1 MLQNILLKKNAKW
14 LPFPASIEPGTATL
28 CDACWIAVIGVP
40 LVLTY
45 TISIYWVFRG
55 KVELT
60 EENTQHVRQVLTEQG
75 YEVAK
80 IKIEDGMYE
89 AYAKKDGKRYEVFLN
104 GDFEIVEIEL
114 DD

>member
-1 MLQNILLKKNAKW
+1 MFKKTVTPLAVALMLSGAAY
-14 LPFPASIEPGTATL
+14 AS
-28 CDACWIAVIGVP
+28 
-40 LVLTY
+40 
-45 TISIYWVFRG
+45 G

-60 EENTQHVRQVLTEQG
+60 DQNTNQIRTMLTEQG

-89 AYAKKDGKRYEVFLN
+89 AYAKKDGQRYEVFLN
-104 GDFEIVEIEL
+104 AAFEIVDIEE

>member
-1 MLQNILLKKNAKW
+1 MFKKITTPLAVALMLSGA
-14 LPFPASIEPGTATL
+14 AYA
-28 CDACWIAVIGVP
+28 A
-40 LVLTY
+40 
-45 TISIYWVFRG
+45 G

-60 EENTQHVRQVLTEQG
+60 DENTDQIRSMLTEQG

-89 AYAKKDGKRYEVFLN
+89 AYAKKDGQRFEVFLN
-104 GDFEIVEIEL
+104 AAFEIVEIEE